1 MPFARPVEED
11 VGELRCL
18 GDAEC
23 RVQHHW
29 QQRGHWKRDEL
40 GHPPAIGYE
49 VMLDSIAAVHL
60 PQGSGIIVINLNY
73 PAFFKGL
80 S

>member
-49 VMLDSIAAVHL
+49 VMLKTAL
-60 PQGSGIIVINLNY
+60 RGSPFALGQWDY
-73 PAFFKGL
+73 RD
-80 S
+80 